1 MKKPGAPLLD
11 RLLDPLG
18 EVLTPEVARKLASVR
33 FDREVR
39 AQIDRLAR
47 RCDAGEL
54 SDEERREYEAYVDA
68 IDFVAILQAKA
79 RAVLRRSADA

>member
-1 MKKPGAPLLD
+1 MKAPAAPLLD

-18 EVLTPEVARKLASVR
+18 DVLTPEVARKLANVR

-39 AQIDRLAR
+39 TRIDRLAR
-47 RCDAGEL
+47 RCEAGDL

-79 RAVLRRSADA
+79 RAVLRRSAGE